1 VAHVELSISEAFV
14 SPTSSAPDLESAG
27 FPDHDRRPIE
37 VDGFTRWSDT
47 VSTAEE
53 PCLLIDDQTTIAAV
67 SSSCCQ
73 LLGLGT
79 PLHAIGRALLDSELR
94 LLDFTAARGELA
106 EQDVEKIPPLL
117 ALRSGRLARG
127 LLRVRCVGMEGRSDN
142 TVDAIATPILTH
154 GAVAGSLTF
163 FSQV

>member
-14 SPTSSAPDLESAG
+14 SPATSSLDQES
-27 FPDHDRRPIE
+27 
-37 VDGFTRWSDT
+37 DGFTDAEHRIDPDGFARWSDT
-47 VSTAEE
+47 VSTAAE
-53 PCLLIDDQTTIAAV
+53 PCLLIDRSTIIAAV
-67 SSSCCQ
+67 SSSCCR

-94 LLDFTAARGELA
+94 LLDFTAARGELT

-117 ALRSGRLARG
+117 ALASGRLARG
-127 LLRVRCVGMEGRSDN
+127 LLRVRCGAEGSDS
-142 TVDAIATPILTH
+142 TFDAITTPILAH

-163 FSQV
+163 FAEV